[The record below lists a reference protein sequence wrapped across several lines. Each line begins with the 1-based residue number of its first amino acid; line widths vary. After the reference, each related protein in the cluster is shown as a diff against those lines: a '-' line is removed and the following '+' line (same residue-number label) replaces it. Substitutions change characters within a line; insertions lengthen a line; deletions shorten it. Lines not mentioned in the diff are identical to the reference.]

1 MKIVIDKY
9 IPCLEEVLREEGYE
23 VIALEPNAITPAAV
37 AEADALFVRT
47 RTQVNKELLNG
58 STVTFV
64 ATATIG
70 TDHIDFDY
78 CQQHGIK
85 VASAPSCNAQAVCDY
100 IEEALREVG
109 GTSIGIVGYGHV
121 GKKVAAMAKK
131 RGLEVVINDPPL
143 ELIGDVR
150 QCDIITFHT
159 PLTKNGPYPTYHLCD
174 TDFLK
179 RCQPNAII
187 INAARG
193 GIVDEQALLQSGH
206 PFVIDCWEGE
216 PRINPEVAQ
225 SDRALLVSMH
235 IAGYSLEGKINAS
248 QQCLDAFCQHFS
260 LPALIIDK
268 KVVSL
273 QSQTGDSA
281 PGWLR
286 RVSEQLQAQPQ
297 AFEELRK
304 KYVLR

>member
-9 IPCLEEVLREEGYE
+9 IPCLEAVLRKAGHE
-23 VIALEPNAITPAAV
+23 VIALEPEAITAAAV
-37 AEADALFVRT
+37 ANANALFVRT
-47 RTQVNKELLNG
+47 RTRINKELLHD

-78 CQQHGIK
+78 CRQQGIA
-85 VASAPSCNAQAVCDY
+85 VASAPGCNAQAVCDY
-100 IEEALREVG
+100 LEEVINEVG
-109 GTSIGIVGYGHV
+109 GLSIGVVGYGHV
-121 GKKVAAMAKK
+121 GKKVAAMAMAKGMK
-131 RGLEVVINDPPL
+131 VVINDPPL
-143 ELIGDVR
+143 GFLDDVS
-150 QCDIITFHT
+150 QCDLITFHT
-159 PLTKNGPYPTYHLCD
+159 PLTKSGPYPTFHLCD
-174 TDFLK
+174 ADFLK
-179 RCQPNAII
+179 RCNPKAVI

-193 GIVDEQALLQSGH
+193 GVVDEQALLQSGH
-206 PFVIDCWEGE
+206 PFVLDCWEGE
-216 PRINPEVAQ
+216 PRINAEVAR
-225 SDRALLVSMH
+225 SEKALLASMH

-273 QSQTGDSA
+273 QSQTGDKA

-286 RVSEQLQAQPQ
+286 RVSEKLKAHPQ

>member
-9 IPCLEEVLREEGYE
+9 IPCLEAVLRKAGHE
-23 VIALEPNAITPAAV
+23 VIALEPEAITAAAV
-37 AEADALFVRT
+37 ANANALFVRT
-47 RTQVNKELLNG
+47 RTRINKELLHD

-78 CQQHGIK
+78 CRQQGIA
-85 VASAPSCNAQAVCDY
+85 VASAPGCNAQAVCDY
-100 IEEALREVG
+100 LEEVINEVG
-109 GTSIGIVGYGHV
+109 GLSIGVVGYGHV
-121 GKKVAAMAKK
+121 GKKVAAMAMAKGMK
-131 RGLEVVINDPPL
+131 VVINDPPL
-143 ELIGDVR
+143 GFLDDVS
-150 QCDIITFHT
+150 QCDLITFHT
-159 PLTKNGPYPTYHLCD
+159 PLTKDGPYPTYHLCD
-174 TDFLK
+174 AAFLQ
-179 RCQPNAII
+179 RCRQGAVI

-193 GIVDEQALLQSGH
+193 GVIDEQALLQSGH
-206 PFVIDCWEGE
+206 PFVLDCWEGE
-216 PRINPEVAQ
+216 PRINADVAM
-225 SDRALLVSMH
+225 SEKALLVSMH

-273 QSQTGDSA
+273 QSQTGDKA

-286 RVSEQLQAQPQ
+286 RVSEKLKAQPQ
-297 AFEELRK
+297 SFEELRK

>member
-9 IPCLEEVLREEGYE
+9 IPCLEAVLREAGHE
-23 VIALEPNAITPAAV
+23 VVALEPEAITAAAV
-37 AEADALFVRT
+37 ANANALFVRT
-47 RTQVNKELLNG
+47 RTRINKELLHG
-58 STVTFV
+58 SMVTFV

-78 CQQHGIK
+78 CRQQGIE
-85 VASAPSCNAQAVCDY
+85 VASAPGCNAQAVCDY
-100 IEEALREVG
+100 LEEVINEVG
-109 GTSIGIVGYGHV
+109 GLSIGIVGYGHV
-121 GKKVAAMAKK
+121 GKKVAAMATA
-131 RGLEVVINDPPL
+131 RGMKAVINDPPL
-143 ELIGDVR
+143 GLLDDVS

-159 PLTKNGPYPTYHLCD
+159 PLTKSGSYPTYHLCD
-174 TDFLK
+174 ATFLQ
-179 RCQPNAII
+179 RCRQGAVI

-193 GIVDEQALLQSGH
+193 GVVDEQALLQSGH
-206 PFVIDCWEGE
+206 PFVLDCWEGE
-216 PRINPEVAQ
+216 PRINAEVAR
-225 SDRALLVSMH
+225 SEKALLVSMH

-281 PGWLR
+281 PCWLR
-286 RVSEQLQAQPQ
+286 RVSEQLKAQPQ
-297 AFEELRK
+297 SFEELRK
-304 KYVLR
+304 KYALR